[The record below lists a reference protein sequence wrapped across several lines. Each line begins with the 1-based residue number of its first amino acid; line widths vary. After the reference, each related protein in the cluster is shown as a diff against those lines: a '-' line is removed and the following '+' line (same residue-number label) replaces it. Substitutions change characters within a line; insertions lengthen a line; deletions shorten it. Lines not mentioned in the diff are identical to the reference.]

1 MFPKKMCDK
10 VRFCI
15 KNILVIGNSIA
26 VFSCFMQMVIPVI
39 LHVAGILGK
48 LISTPFLRSAHDTPQ
63 KCARQCLSY
72 SNVKCLAFNYD
83 YGTAGTC
90 ELLEEIQAQHVEIH
104 QVN

>member
-1 MFPKKMCDK
+1 
-10 VRFCI
+10 
-15 KNILVIGNSIA
+15 
-26 VFSCFMQMVIPVI
+26 MVIPFI

-83 YGTAGTC
+83 YGTAGNC

-104 QVN
+104 QVNLNIRNTSPTCKNSSGKSKYKPNM